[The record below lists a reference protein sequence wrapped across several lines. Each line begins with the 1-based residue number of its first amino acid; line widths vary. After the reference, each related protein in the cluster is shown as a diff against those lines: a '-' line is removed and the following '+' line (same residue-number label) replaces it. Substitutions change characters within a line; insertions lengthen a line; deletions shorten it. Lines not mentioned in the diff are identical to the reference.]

1 MYPFEYR
8 KAKDVADAVTLLSE
22 IENSRPLAGGM
33 SLLPA
38 LKHRLSA
45 PARLVDIGS
54 IDGLS
59 FITQKEKQL
68 SIGAATIHETVAE
81 SNDVSRAIPAL
92 AALAGRIG
100 DVQVRHRG
108 TIGGSIANNDPAACY
123 PSAVLGLD
131 ATIHTDRR
139 AIKADA
145 FFTGMFETALEP
157 GELITRIDF
166 PIPDAASYMKFHNM
180 ASRFSIVGVFVARFG
195 NQARV
200 AVTGAG
206 TTVFRVAEFETR
218 LAAEFSP
225 KALEGASVPPEGLI
239 SDVHGDADYR
249 AHLIGVLAQRA
260 VADCVAQS

>member
-8 KAKDVADAVTLLSE
+8 KAKGVAEALALLSE

-45 PARLVDIGS
+45 PPRLVDIGS
-54 IDGLS
+54 IEALS
-59 FITQKEKQL
+59 FITRNDRNL
-68 SIGAATIHETVAE
+68 SIGAATIHEAVAE
-81 SNDVSRAIPAL
+81 STDVKRAIPAV
-92 AALAGRIG
+92 AALAARIG

-123 PSAVLGLD
+123 PSAVLGLG

-139 AIKADA
+139 TIAADS
-145 FFTGMFETALEP
+145 FFTGMFETALDP

-166 PIPDAASYMKFHNM
+166 PVPDAASYMKFHNM

-195 NQARV
+195 KTARV

-206 TTVFRVAEFETR
+206 TTVFRVADFESR
-218 LAAEFSP
+218 LAADFSP
-225 KALEGASVPPEGLI
+225 QALEGASVSPEGLI
-239 SDVHGDADYR
+239 SDIHGDADYR

-260 VADCVAQS
+260 VADCAAQS